1 MSKTST
7 FARRGPDRIS
17 EEIAKVLCKKKPL
30 EFKAL
35 FVDVYESLRAK
46 DATSGGEEMIR
57 LRAYEKLQ
65 NFVRQGI
72 VKKAGTTYIGDG
84 RALASFLATAAEQNA
99 TFAAEKEKRNPT
111 IPPKPAK
118 PAAKAKAVKTAKPA
132 KDAKAAK
139 PKKVTKPAA
148 KAKAVRK
155 KK

>member
-65 NFVRQGI
+65 NFVRLGI
-72 VKKAGTTYIGDG
+72 VKKAGTNYVGDG
-84 RALASFLATAAEQNA
+84 RALATFLATAAEQNA
-99 TFAAEKEKRNPT
+99 TFAAEKEKRT
-111 IPPKPAK
+111 TALQATLAK
-118 PAAKAKAVKTAKPA
+118 PAPKAKVVKAVKAAKPA
-132 KDAKAAK
+132 KA
-139 PKKVTKPAA
+139 AA
-148 KAKAVRK
+148 KAPASRK

>member
-1 MSKTST
+1 L
-7 FARRGPDRIS
+7 PDHVTD
-17 EEIAKVLCKKKPL
+17 ELVAALMKKKIY
-30 EFKAL
+30 EFNDL
-35 FVDVYESLRAK
+35 FEAVYENLKLRNAV
-46 DATSGGEEMIR
+46 SGGEEMLR

-111 IPPKPAK
+111 IPPKPVK

-132 KDAKAAK
+132 KAAKVAK
-139 PKKVTKPAA
+139 PKQVAKPAA
-148 KAKAVRK
+148 KVKAVRK

>member
-1 MSKTST
+1 
-7 FARRGPDRIS
+7 
-17 EEIAKVLCKKKPL
+17 
-30 EFKAL
+30 
-35 FVDVYESLRAK
+35 
-46 DATSGGEEMIR
+46 MIR

-111 IPPKPAK
+111 IPPKPVK
-118 PAAKAKAVKTAKPA
+118 PAAKVKAVKTAKPA
-132 KDAKAAK
+132 KAAKVAK
-139 PKKVTKPAA
+139 PKKVAKPAA

>member
-72 VKKAGTTYIGDG
+72 VKKAGTTYVGDG

-111 IPPKPAK
+111 IPPKPVK
-118 PAAKAKAVKTAKPA
+118 PAAKTTPAKAAKAVKPKKTAKPA
-132 KDAKAAK
+132 KAKKA
-139 PKKVTKPAA
+139 P
-148 KAKAVRK
+148 AKAVALK
-155 KK
+155 KKK

>member
-35 FVDVYESLRAK
+35 FMDVYESLRAQ

-111 IPPKPAK
+111 VPPKPVKPEAKAKPAKVVKAVKPKKVEK
-118 PAAKAKAVKTAKPA
+118 PAAKAPA
-132 KDAKAAK
+132 L
-139 PKKVTKPAA
+139 
-148 KAKAVRK
+148 K
-155 KK
+155 KKK

>member
-111 IPPKPAK
+111 ISPKPVK
-118 PAAKAKAVKTAKPA
+118 PAAKVKAVKTAKPA
-132 KDAKAAK
+132 KAAKVAK
-139 PKKVTKPAA
+139 PKKVAKPAA